1 MAQADNSLEFELSV
15 QLSKS
20 TKRVQHNKFKH
31 ARKVV
36 NVSRFV
42 GAILG
47 ISNEK
52 FTQVFVNIFL
62 RLLSCYLLMNELV
75 LVPLYQIFVLKRA
88 ESILSLGFLPDYLIF
103 LRVTSESRLGF
114 FFAFN
119 FKFKKVDLAKLGH
132 YKNELFIRG
141 RRALNGDHLVT
152 LYPVLQLREV

>member
-1 MAQADNSLEFELSV
+1 
-15 QLSKS
+15 
-20 TKRVQHNKFKH
+20 
-31 ARKVV
+31 
-36 NVSRFV
+36 
-42 GAILG
+42 
-47 ISNEK
+47 
-52 FTQVFVNIFL
+52 VNIFL

-75 LVPLYQIFVLKRA
+75 LVPLDQIFVFKRA

-152 LYPVLQLREV
+152 LNPVLQLREV